1 LLPRIELHGSIFFR
15 YLRCPHRREDA
26 LQEMRAVAWKWYVAA
41 VARGKDPAR
50 FVATLAT
57 YAARHV
63 RSGRKLCGQEPSR
76 DVLSP
81 VAGRKH
87 DFVVTKLPDWETSS
101 ANPLIDA
108 LTDNTRSP
116 VPEQVMFRCDL
127 PAWLNTLGERN
138 RRVVEDLM
146 RGEGT
151 LDVARRHGL
160 SPGRISQLRR
170 AFLKRWQAFCGEC
183 QGGRATTPS

>member
-15 YLRCPHRREDA
+15 FLRCPHRREDA
-26 LQEMRAVAWKWYVAA
+26 LQEMRALAWKWYVAA

-50 FVATLAT
+50 FVTTLAT

-63 RSGRKLCGQEPSR
+63 RSGRKLCGQEPNR

-81 VAGRKH
+81 LAGRKH
-87 DFVVTKLPDWETSS
+87 AFVVTKLPNCETWP

-116 VPEQVMFRCDL
+116 VPEQVMFRSDFRG
-127 PAWLNTLGERN
+127 WLNTLSDRD

-146 RGEGT
+146 LGERT

-170 AFLKRWQAFCGEC
+170 AFLKRWQTFCGEC
-183 QGGRATTPS
+183 QDGRATTPP

>member
-26 LQEMRAVAWKWYVAA
+26 LQELRALAWKWYVAA

-50 FVATLAT
+50 FVTTLAT

-87 DFVVTKLPDWETSS
+87 AFVVTKLPDWEASS
-101 ANPLIDA
+101 ANPLVDA

-116 VPEQVMFRCDL
+116 VPEQVMFRCDF
-127 PAWLNTLGERN
+127 PGWLNALSDRD
-138 RRVVEDLM
+138 RRVAEDLM
-146 RGEGT
+146 LGEGT

-160 SPGRISQLRR
+160 SPGRVSQLRR
-170 AFLKRWQAFCGEC
+170 ELRHRWEAFCSGGEF
-183 QGGRATTPS
+183 GGAGTLC